1 MNRELNNKIE
11 TVFLMS
17 DPDNQVISSE
27 LVKEIAKLNGKID
40 KFVTKSVKKALN
52 DKYD

>member
-1 MNRELNNKIE
+1 
-11 TVFLMS
+11 MS

-40 KFVTKSVKKALN
+40 KFVTKSTKIALKK
-52 DKYD
+52 KYG

>member
-1 MNRELNNKIE
+1 MNSQLNNEIE

-17 DPDNQVISSE
+17 DPDNQVISSD

-40 KFVTKSVKKALN
+40 KFVTKSAKKALKE
-52 DKYD
+52 KYD